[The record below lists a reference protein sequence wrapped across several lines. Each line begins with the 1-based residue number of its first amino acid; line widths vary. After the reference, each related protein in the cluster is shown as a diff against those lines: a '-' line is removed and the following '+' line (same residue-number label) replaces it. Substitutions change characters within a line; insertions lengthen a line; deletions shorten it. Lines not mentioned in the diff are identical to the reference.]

1 MRPNSFIDT
10 SSQII
15 QSFLFFTNLTGL
27 LCIIWHFPLWWM
39 GISGYEAI
47 ILILVL
53 PLIMVSSWIKKNLI
67 KKYCPT
73 MGILLMVGSK
83 YVDLPEY
90 RLIVVGVACL
100 FQSFSVLDHI
110 LNTTN
115 GYVFSYNF
123 LIGLALSTTLKMYYQ
138 GNNPLWPIM
147 NDTNGGWNLS
157 ALIIGLVYGVYMT
170 SLDPTPERQ
179 DVEVNTAK
187 NSIGS
192 KITHGVMFLLK
203 VSSLGALFFSTHQLL
218 TDPTTIIYW
227 GWEGY
232 NTDEPLLF
240 YPWNNYAAQ
249 FLISFIFFGLII
261 FYQNINMDTLF
272 SAKLFTIVLLSASTF
287 ILTNDDFTNKENFM
301 YGGIPYYLGIVL
313 SYPFL
318 FSFLF
323 DSETSNLETVLIYSI
338 SFFFYILF
346 TLANIW
352 TVAYAF
358 VPYGHVLR
366 ESLPLVLIILTAFIC
381 LGIIISKPSMK
392 KSESNFNDINL
403 KATGISFML
412 CSAWIYKSFYENN
425 PFKNGLPKGYHAD
438 EEVFTAGIWTVH
450 FGLDN
455 NMWASEKKMARII
468 EDMELDIVGLLETD
482 TQRTLMGNRDLIQT
496 LANDLNMYY
505 DYGPGPNKHTWGCI
519 LLSKF
524 PIIHSEHHLLP
535 SPVGELAPAIKAT
548 LEIAN
553 GKYIDVFVFHSG
565 QEEDPEDRYLQAKYM
580 QNLMGSSAE
589 KRGAVLLSYLVTE
602 PHHDNYNIYVSDES
616 TMRDIE
622 PLDDDRWCEYI
633 LYKNMQ
639 KLGYAR
645 LARGDI
651 TDTELQVGRF
661 KYVAE
666 DEIDEMG
673 ESLYDY
679 RLLEMPLEY
688 HWRFND
694 RFLDEGEDGHFYH
707 VLERPHYYDWN

>member
-1 MRPNSFIDT
+1 MI
-10 SSQII
+10 
-15 QSFLFFTNLTGL
+15 
-27 LCIIWHFPLWWM
+27 
-39 GISGYEAI
+39 
-47 ILILVL
+47 
-53 PLIMVSSWIKKNLI
+53 SSWIKKNLV

-73 MGILLMVGSK
+73 IGILLMIGAK

-90 RLIVVGVACL
+90 RLIVVGIACL
-100 FQSFSVLDHI
+100 FQSFAILDHI
-110 LNTTN
+110 LNNTN
-115 GYVFSYNF
+115 PYVYCYYF
-123 LIGLALSTTLKMYYQ
+123 LIGLALSNTLKLYYQ

-157 ALIIGLVYGVYMT
+157 ALAVGMVYSVYMT
-170 SLDPTPERQ
+170 SLDPAEERPEIHVSQ
-179 DVEVNTAK
+179 KTSIFAK
-187 NSIGS
+187 I
-192 KITHGVMFLLK
+192 KHGLMFLLK
-203 VSSLGALFFSTHQLL
+203 ISSLGALLFSTHQLL
-218 TDPTTIIYW
+218 SDSTTIIYW

-249 FLISFIFFGLII
+249 FLVSFIFFGLII
-261 FYQNINMDTLF
+261 FYQNTSLNN
-272 SAKLFTIVLLSASTF
+272 LFTMKLLTIAILSSSTF
-287 ILTNDDFTNKENFM
+287 ILANEDFINKKNFI
-301 YGGIPYYLGIVL
+301 YGGIPYFLGIVL

-323 DSETSNLETVLIYSI
+323 DSATSNLETVLIYSL

-358 VPYGHVLR
+358 VPYGYVLR

-381 LGIIISKPSMK
+381 LGIIISKPKVS
-392 KSESNFNDINL
+392 KSGSNHNDINL
-403 KATGISFML
+403 KSVAVAFVL
-412 CSAWIYKSFYENN
+412 CGFWITKSFYEND
-425 PFKNGLPKGYHAD
+425 PFKNGLPTPHHAD
-438 EEVFTAGIWTVH
+438 DEVITAGIWTIH

-455 NMWASEKKMARII
+455 NMWASEKKMSRII
-468 EDMELDIVGLLETD
+468 ADMELDVVGLLETD

-505 DYGPGPNKHTWGCI
+505 DYGPGPTKHTWGCV
-519 LLSKF
+519 LLSKY
-524 PIIHSEHHLLP
+524 PIVHSEHHLLP

-548 LEIAN
+548 LEIAEN
-553 GKYIDVFVFHSG
+553 KYIDVFVFHSG

-580 QNLMGSSAE
+580 QNLMGSSVRN
-589 KRGAVLLSYLVTE
+589 RGAVLLSYLVTE
-602 PHHDNYNIYVSDES
+602 PHHGNYNIYVSDES

-622 PLDDDRWCEYI
+622 PKDDDRWCEYI
-633 LYKNMQ
+633 LYKNLQ

-661 KYVAE
+661 KYISE
-666 DEIDEMG
+666 NEIEEMG
-673 ESLYDY
+673 ESLYEY
-679 RLLEMPLEY
+679 KLLESPLE
-688 HWRFND
+688 HRWRFND